1 MAEMTTTNIVT
12 DKADVGLHPP
22 QAPVIRRR
30 GAQLTRDGMKAV
42 IKEGGSFHW
51 TQPDGS
57 IRSISREQDIPSD
70 SEIAVA
76 YAAVERKGI
85 ADRRKALAQKE
96 KASEAAGTMDVD
108 KPTHDAER
116 TQIDNDA
123 AKVAAATAESEA
135 EALANI
141 QSQRAALDA
150 QESKLKAAG
159 AQRTA
164 AKK

>member
-1 MAEMTTTNIVT
+1 MVT
-12 DKADVGLHPP
+12 DPKADVGLHPP
-22 QAPVIRRR
+22 QAPVVHRR

-42 IKEGGSFHW
+42 IKDGGSFHW
-51 TQPDGS
+51 AMPDGS
-57 IRSISREQDIPSD
+57 FRAVSREQDIPSD
-70 SEIAVA
+70 AEISVA

-96 KASEAAGTMDVD
+96 AASTAAGTLDVD
-108 KPTHDAER
+108 KATHDAER
-116 TQIDNDA
+116 AQIDTDA

-159 AQRTA
+159 AQRPAA